1 MRGLLFEFLDPY
13 ANKFAKPLPIIGV
26 RATLINVALTSIIV
40 GWQFFAAFYWHSLC
54 LVVGDWLIS

>member
-26 RATLINVALTSIIV
+26 RATLISNQKGQRLMGADDLWYPTMRKPPLASAP
-40 GWQFFAAFYWHSLC
+40 F
-54 LVVGDWLIS
+54 D